1 MLFWKGYTRGEMS
14 FSDVLKETVEKVD
27 GAVSAMILAS
37 DGISVEEYV
46 SEQLV
51 DLTGLGAE
59 ASAMIRDIG
68 LAAENLGLGEAREFS
83 IISDACGIIMR
94 KINNDYY
101 LALVIGPEGNY
112 GKGRYIL
119 RTTVPRIEKE
129 F

>member
-1 MLFWKGYTRGEMS
+1 MDFLE
-14 FSDVLKETVEKVD
+14 VLKETVDRVD
-27 GAVSAMILAS
+27 GAVSAMIIAS
-37 DGISVEEYV
+37 DGIPVQEYAA
-46 SEQLV
+46 ERLI

-94 KINNDYY
+94 RINGDYY
-101 LALVIGPEGNY
+101 LALIIKPEGNY
-112 GKGRYIL
+112 GKGRFVL
-119 RTTVPRIEKE
+119 KTTVPKIEAE